1 MNSVEQAGKG
11 FAKGMFIIGLLLVGF
26 AMLVWVLKE
35 IFAFIAAGIFILA
48 GVWCCGFSIKVWWH
62 TRKFKAGPNGDE
74 NSYREN
80 VRIHHS
86 EENFEQ

>member
-11 FAKGMFIIGLLLVGF
+11 FAKGMFIIGLLLIGF

-48 GVWCCGFSIKVWWH
+48 GVWCCGLSIRVWWH
-62 TRKFKAGPNGDE
+62 TRKFKAGPDNGEDE
-74 NSYREN
+74 YREN
-80 VRIHHS
+80 VRIHYH
-86 EENFEQ
+86 EEHFDS